1 MAQRL
6 AIRYPYTRPIPKD
19 SHSLHSRNCS
29 ETPQIPTDC
38 RPVLVGYSPPAVDYF
53 PPPARAH
60 VSLKHA
66 LQENS
71 MKKVLIVL
79 LLAVLPGFAQAGENV
94 IPGTETLPVTL
105 CKAGMCDSLAVHA
118 VHPASFADQFSG
130 FFTNL
135 FDTSLWPKRWNC
147 GTWSPLHG
155 WIYIIS
161 DLLIWLS
168 YFAIPV
174 LLGFFVYKKQVEN
187 IPFKTVLVLFI
198 VFILA
203 CGFTHLMDAAIF
215 WWPAY
220 KLSAVLRMGTAI
232 VSLVTVVSLIK
243 VIPDVLELKSPA
255 YLEKKIEART
265 RALQQLNDQLH
276 IEMASRKRTSDHLRA
291 SNQELMAFSYSV
303 SHDLRAPLRSIHG
316 FSQAVLED
324 YSDRLDDEGRD
335 FLTRIC
341 NASSRMGELIDDML
355 KLSKIS
361 RDEIMLQDVNLSAM
375 AHEVIASLVQRD
387 PSIRATFE
395 VEENLMAKG
404 DHKLLRIALENLIG
418 NAIKYS
424 AKNSFAKVQF
434 GKQTGDTN
442 ETEFFIRDNGVG
454 FDMQFADKLFR
465 AFQRLHE
472 GEFEGSGVGLAT
484 VKRILAK
491 HGGNIRAEGKVD
503 EGATF
508 YFTL

>member
-1 MAQRL
+1 
-6 AIRYPYTRPIPKD
+6 
-19 SHSLHSRNCS
+19 
-29 ETPQIPTDC
+29 
-38 RPVLVGYSPPAVDYF
+38 
-53 PPPARAH
+53 
-60 VSLKHA
+60 
-66 LQENS
+66 
-71 MKKVLIVL
+71 MKKVLILL
-79 LLAVLPGFAQAGENV
+79 LLAALPLCVSAAENASAYSLDV
-94 IPGTETLPVTL
+94 IPVTV
-105 CKAGMCDSLAVHA
+105 CKTGACDSLKNHTVH
-118 VHPASFADQFSG
+118 HASVGEQASS
-130 FFTNL
+130 FFGNL
-135 FDTSLWPKRWNC
+135 LDTSLWPKRWNC

-255 YLEKKIEART
+255 YLEKQIEART
-265 RALQQLNDQLH
+265 RALQEVNNELLV
-276 IEMASRKRTSDHLRA
+276 EMAKRKRASDNLQA

-316 FSQAVLED
+316 FSQALLED
-324 YSDRLDDEGRD
+324 YTDKLDEEGRD
-335 FLTRIC
+335 FLNRIC

-361 RDEIMLQDVNLSAM
+361 RDEMTLGDVNLSAL
-375 AHEVIASLVQRD
+375 AHEVIATLIQRD
-387 PSIRATFE
+387 PAIKATFE
-395 VEENLMAKG
+395 IEENMLAKG

-424 AKNSFAKVQF
+424 SKNSFAKIQF
-434 GKQTGDTN
+434 SKQLNENN

-472 GEFEGSGVGLAT
+472 GEFDGSGVGLAT
-484 VKRILAK
+484 VKRIIAK
-491 HGGNIRAEGKVD
+491 HGGNIRAEAKVD

>member
-1 MAQRL
+1 MSK
-6 AIRYPYTRPIPKD
+6 I
-19 SHSLHSRNCS
+19 
-29 ETPQIPTDC
+29 
-38 RPVLVGYSPPAVDYF
+38 
-53 PPPARAH
+53 
-60 VSLKHA
+60 
-66 LQENS
+66 
-71 MKKVLIVL
+71 LIVIL
-79 LLAVLPGFAQAGENV
+79 MAALPYHAQAAGA
-94 IPGTETLPVTL
+94 GSRYTFETLPVTV
-105 CKAGMCDSLAVHA
+105 CKAGACDSLKMQSVQKAGLGQQA
-118 VHPASFADQFSG
+118 TG
-130 FFTNL
+130 FFSNL

-155 WIYIIS
+155 WLYITS

-220 KLSAVLRMGTAI
+220 KLSAVLRMGTAA
-232 VSLVTVVSLIK
+232 VSLVTVFSLIK
-243 VIPDVLELKSPA
+243 VIPDVLDLKSPA
-255 YLEKKIEART
+255 YLEKQIEART
-265 RALQQLNDQLH
+265 RALQEVNNRLH
-276 IEMASRKRTSDHLRA
+276 AEMAKRKRASDHLKA
-291 SNQELMAFSYSV
+291 TNQELMAFSYSV

-316 FSQAVLED
+316 FSQALLED
-324 YSDRLDDEGRD
+324 YEDKLGDEGRD
-335 FLTRIC
+335 FLHRIC

-361 RDEIMLQDVNLSAM
+361 RDEMTLQEVNLSAL
-375 AHEVIASLVQRD
+375 AHEVIANLVQRD
-387 PSIRATFE
+387 PHIKATFE
-395 VEENLMAKG
+395 IEDNLMAKG
-404 DHKLLRIALENLIG
+404 DQKLLRIALENLIG

-424 AKNSFAKVQF
+424 SKNNFSKVQF
-434 GKQTGDTN
+434 GKQLDENN
-442 ETEFFIRDNGVG
+442 EAVFFIRDNGVG
-454 FDMQFADKLFR
+454 FDMQFSDKLFR

-472 GEFEGSGVGLAT
+472 GEFDGSGIGLAT
-484 VKRILAK
+484 VKRIIAK
-491 HGGNIRAEGKVD
+491 HGGNIRAEGKTD